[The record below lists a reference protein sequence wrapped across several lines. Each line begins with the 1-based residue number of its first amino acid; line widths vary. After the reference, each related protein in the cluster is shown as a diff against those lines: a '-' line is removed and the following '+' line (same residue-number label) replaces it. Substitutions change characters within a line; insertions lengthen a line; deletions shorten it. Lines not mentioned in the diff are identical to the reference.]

1 MKKENKENKDKM
13 AETEIKPKIN
23 PTFNKSN
30 SKGLGKG
37 LGALIR
43 VDLEKDQEGH
53 IVTTPNDNKKV
64 NEFDSNTGQALI
76 EISSIVRNPYQPRK
90 EFDEEALEELAN
102 SIRQHG
108 VITAITVRKALN
120 GYELI
125 SGERRL
131 RASIKAGLTKIPAL
145 VLDVRT
151 NTEMLEIAIIE
162 NVQRENLN
170 AIEVAYGYQKL
181 IEECN
186 YTQEQVAVKMGKNR
200 STVTNFLR
208 LIKLPE
214 KVKNFVRDDKISF
227 GHAKI
232 LLSIENEENL
242 IKVADEIIEKGLS
255 VKATD
260 LLIKNIEEFL
270 NPKEI
275 ENTSVIDLTNENEP
289 QPKTKYKQEEK
300 KVNPVLVDLE
310 DKLRHLFGTEVRI
323 KSKTNESGSVEFEF
337 YSKDDLE
344 RLLEIWEKLGV
355 N

>member
-1 MKKENKENKDKM
+1 MKKENKENKELKEKKDKM

-23 PTFNKSN
+23 SNFNKSN

-53 IVTTPNDNKKV
+53 IVTTPNDKQKN
-64 NEFDSNTGQALI
+64 NEFDEHTGQALI

-90 EFDEEALEELAN
+90 EFDEEALGELAN

-186 YTQEQVAVKMGKNR
+186 YTQEQVALTIQSLYDMGF
-200 STVTNFLR
+200 V
-208 LIKLPE
+208 LIIGE
-214 KVKNFVRDDKISF
+214 MQ
-227 GHAKI
+227 
-232 LLSIENEENL
+232 
-242 IKVADEIIEKGLS
+242 
-255 VKATD
+255 
-260 LLIKNIEEFL
+260 FL
-270 NPKEI
+270 NPSTGEGASTKVFGKKGDVQAYNMILEFQKQIAKAKADAEKE
-275 ENTSVIDLTNENEP
+275 ELDGE
-289 QPKTKYKQEEK
+289 
-300 KVNPVLVDLE
+300 
-310 DKLRHLFGTEVRI
+310 
-323 KSKTNESGSVEFEF
+323 
-337 YSKDDLE
+337 
-344 RLLEIWEKLGV
+344 
-355 N
+355 